1 MIHEIKICNIGSFQE
16 EATLSLIA
24 TDYGKKLGG
33 VIVREGFS
41 PVLNSCVIYGAN
53 SSGKTQFIR
62 ALYDFQSQLRGNR
75 SWEGS
80 QNLQRLYNPFKFNSS
95 TIKQPSKI
103 EIKFD
108 YNSIEYCY
116 KVEYDSNA
124 YRSET
129 LEKHMSDRW
138 ELVFDRRHESNQ
150 RHVVIVF
157 KDGNK
162 KEFPISPYVLGLSV
176 MLVPEVE
183 EVSGVAKYLAYMQIC
198 NGYNWNMMGLLWGEV
213 QMWLGNEL
221 EKKRRKEQIR
231 NFLNAVD
238 VRQEGIEFPVSGD
251 ASFDKIVF
259 QHNQFN
265 EKTGD
270 NNLVK
275 LNIMDESNGSKWLLL
290 LGAKVIETIEN
301 GYTLFVDE
309 LDACFHPQVT
319 LALIGLFKNK
329 TVNRNNAQLIL
340 TTHNVNLMDEKEL
353 RRDQVWFIQ
362 KNNNGKSELFSL
374 ADFTDV
380 DENTPFANW
389 YMANRFGA
397 TPNIDGLEKVF
408 FANQE

>member
-41 PVLNSCVIYGAN
+41 PILNSCVIYGAN

-103 EIKFD
+103 EIRFD

-124 YRSET
+124 YKSEA
-129 LEKHMSDRW
+129 LEKHVSNRW
-138 ELVFDRRHESNQ
+138 ELVFDRIHLSNQ
-150 RHVVIVF
+150 KHVVVLQ
-157 KDGNK
+157 DSSK
-162 KEFPISPYVLGLSV
+162 KEILVPPYVLGLSV
-176 MLVPEVE
+176 ILMSEVE
-183 EVSGVAKYLAYMQIC
+183 EVRGVAKYLAYMQIC

-213 QMWLGNEL
+213 QRWLGNEL

-231 NFLNAVD
+231 SFLNAVD

-265 EKTGD
+265 EKTGV
-270 NNLVK
+270 NNPVK

-329 TVNRNNAQLIL
+329 KVNRNNAQLIL

-362 KNNNGKSELFSL
+362 KNSNGKSELFSL

>member
-33 VIVREGFS
+33 VIVREVFS
-41 PVLNSCVIYGAN
+41 PILNSCVIYGAN

-75 SWEGS
+75 YWEGS
-80 QNLQRLYNPFKFNSS
+80 MNLQRLYNPYKFNSS
-95 TIKQPSKI
+95 TIKQPSKL
-103 EIKFD
+103 EIRFD
-108 YNSIEYCY
+108 YNDVEYCY
-116 KVEYDSNA
+116 KVEYDSNV
-124 YRSET
+124 YRSEA
-129 LEKHMSDRW
+129 LKKRVDDKWKM
-138 ELVFDRRHESNQ
+138 VFERKLESNQ
-150 RHVVIVF
+150 RHVIVLENG
-157 KDGNK
+157 KN
-162 KEFPISPYVLGLSV
+162 KEFPILPFVLGLSAL
-176 MLVPEVE
+176 MMPEDE
-183 EVSGVAKYLAYMQIC
+183 EVSGVAKYLAHIQIC

-213 QMWLGNEL
+213 QRWLGNEA
-221 EKKRRKEQIR
+221 EKKKRKEQIR
-231 NFLNAVD
+231 QFLNAVD
-238 VRQEGIEFPVSGD
+238 VRQEGVEFPVSGD
-251 ASFDKIVF
+251 ASFDKITF

-265 EKTGD
+265 EKTGN

-319 LALIGLFKNK
+319 QAIIGLFKNK
-329 TVNRNNAQLIL
+329 KVNRNNAQLIL

-362 KNNNGKSELFSL
+362 KDSYGKSELFSL

-397 TPNIDGLEKVF
+397 TPSIDGLEKVF
-408 FANQE
+408 FANQEG